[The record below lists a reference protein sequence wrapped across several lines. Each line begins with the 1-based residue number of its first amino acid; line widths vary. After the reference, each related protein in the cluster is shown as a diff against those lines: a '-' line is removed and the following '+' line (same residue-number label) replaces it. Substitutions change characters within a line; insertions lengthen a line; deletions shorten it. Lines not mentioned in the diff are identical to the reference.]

1 MLPHSIDAE
10 RALLGS
16 MLLEEGAI
24 GEAIAALAD
33 VPRPIFWSEKHEQL
47 YDHVLE
53 LWRESRPIDGVVIKE
68 ELERKQLFEQLGGYE
83 FLVGLVNAVPSATRV
98 THYARIVRNKCLL
111 RQLVNATYRVMNAA
125 FDEVEDAQHILDF
138 AEKQIF
144 DVTERRVTGGAGTL
158 NEQIAELFERI
169 QDKVPHQG
177 EPTGFFELD
186 EITSGLHKSELIIIA
201 GRPSMGKTA
210 LGLNIAEHMAFE
222 AGIPVLFFSLEMSRA
237 ALAERVL
244 CGRARVDAHRLRK
257 ARTTP
262 QDVAGLQRAAAQ
274 MTDKPL
280 LVDDQPG
287 LTILELRARA
297 RIMHRKH
304 KIRAVFVDYLQL
316 MHSPGKESRQ
326 LEVAEISRGLKALAK
341 DLNVPVIAMAQL
353 NRNPEERSGF
363 RPRMSDL
370 RESGAIEQDADVIM
384 LLHRESY
391 YKEKAASAEGAAYA
405 DPDDFKAEIIV
416 AKQRNGPTGVVE
428 LQFDRRFT
436 RFENRDASPRHRNL
450 PEAEYGKSDPAP
462 F

>member
-1 MLPHSIDAE
+1 VPPHSLDAE

-24 GEAIAALAD
+24 GEAITTLAD
-33 VPRPIFWSEKHEQL
+33 VPRPIFWSEKHERL
-47 YDHVLE
+47 YDHVLD
-53 LWRESRPIDGVVIKE
+53 LWKQSRPIDGVIIKE
-68 ELERKQLFEQLGGYE
+68 ELERKKMFEQLGGYE
-83 FLVGLVNAVPSATRV
+83 FLVGLVNSVPSATRV
-98 THYARIVRNKCLL
+98 AHYARIVRNKCLL

-125 FDEVEDAQHILDF
+125 FDENEDAQRILDF
-138 AEKQIF
+138 AEKEIF

-158 NEQIAELFERI
+158 KEQIAELFERI
-169 QDKVPHQG
+169 QDKIPHEG
-177 EPTGFFELD
+177 EPTGFYELD

-222 AGIPVLFFSLEMSRA
+222 ANIPVLFFSLEMSRA

-244 CGRARVDAHRLRK
+244 CGRARVDGHRLRK
-257 ARTTP
+257 ARIGP
-262 QDVAGLQRAAAQ
+262 QDVANLQRAASQ

-280 LVDDQPG
+280 LVDDTPG
-287 LTILELRARA
+287 LTIMEMRARA

-304 KIRAVFVDYLQL
+304 RIRAVFVDYLQL

-326 LEVAEISRGLKALAK
+326 MEVAEISRGLKALAK
-341 DLNVPVIAMAQL
+341 DLDVPVIAMAQL

-391 YKEKAASAEGAAYA
+391 YKEKAAVADEAGYV
-405 DPDDFKAEIIV
+405 DPDENKAEVIL
-416 AKQRNGPTGVVE
+416 AKQRNGPTGTVD
-428 LQFDRRFT
+428 LQFDRRYT
-436 RFENRDASPRHRNL
+436 RFENRDATGRYRNV
-450 PEAEYGKSDPAP
+450 PEAQHGGAEPAP